1 MAEPS
6 RTNNGASMKQSNRRK
21 QPGTIDPLLMLW
33 AIAAVAIVMALLVF
47 LGGLHI
53 GYMIDGIDRDTIP
66 TNPFKIVIE
75 LAQGELRWSTASTVA
90 AVAICIVLAFILV
103 LFIIDRV
110 RVRRGRLPIDQMARF
125 MGHGKDVKPFSE
137 KQIRKKA
144 TAWGVESATPGI
156 PVGRSVVCGTDLF
169 ASYEDMMAVIAGP
182 RMNKTTA
189 TVIPAICQAPGA
201 VLTTSNK
208 RDVVDATRQL
218 RSKTGDVW
226 VFDPQQI
233 AQEEPTWWWNPLSYV
248 TDDVQAAKLAEHF
261 AAASSSPGAKKDA
274 YFDNAARDLLAALL
288 LAAAEDHRPITD
300 VYLWLTDFSDETAV
314 DSLKA
319 AGWDLL
325 ANQLDQVVN
334 LPDKQRAG
342 IYGSAQQMATCL
354 ANSSVTDWIT
364 PRSMSDQRPQFE
376 PYQFVRSAT
385 DTLYSLSKEGQGTAG
400 PLVTALTVAVVE
412 AAEDIASSSSDP
424 AATGQGRLKTPLV
437 GVLDEAANVCRWS
450 DLPDLYS
457 HFGSRGVVLMT
468 LLQSW
473 SQGVDTWDE
482 SGMKKLW
489 SAANVKLYGGNNA
502 ETGFLES
509 LSDLI
514 GTWDKETRSISTG
527 RGQRSVSTQLSRER
541 ILEVAELSSLP
552 KERGIMIGAGIRP
565 TMVKTTPWFEQP
577 ELAHQL
583 NLAKRDSQEHT
594 VQDAVHIGSGQ

>member
-1 MAEPS
+1 
-6 RTNNGASMKQSNRRK
+6 MKQSNRRN
-21 QPGTIDPLLMLW
+21 QPGTTDPLLVLW
-33 AIAAVAIVMALLVF
+33 AVVAVTVIVGLIVF
-47 LGGLHI
+47 LGGLHL
-53 GYMIDGIDRDTIP
+53 GYLVEGLDRDRISANPFRVMID
-66 TNPFKIVIE
+66 
-75 LAQGELRWSTASTVA
+75 LAQGQLQWTTGASVA
-90 AVAICIVLAFILV
+90 ASVIGAVLLFFV
-103 LFIIDRV
+103 VVFIIDRI
-110 RVRRGRLPIDQMARF
+110 RVRRRRLPIDQAARH

-137 KQIRKKA
+137 KEIRKKA
-144 TAWGVESATPGI
+144 TGWGVESTAPGI
-156 PVGRSVVCGTDLF
+156 PIGKSVVCGTNLY

-218 RSKTGDVW
+218 RSQTGRVW

-274 YFDNAARDLLAALL
+274 YFDNAAHDLLAALL
-288 LAAAEDHRPITD
+288 LAAAEDYRPITD
-300 VYLWLTDFSDETAV
+300 VYLWLTDFSDESAV

-325 ANQLDQVVN
+325 ANQLSQVIN

-354 ANSSVTDWIT
+354 ANSSVTNWIT
-364 PRSMSDQRPQFE
+364 PLSSTDQRPQFD
-376 PYQFVRSAT
+376 PYQFVRSAQ

-412 AAEDIASSSSDP
+412 AAEDIASSSDDP

-457 HFGSRGVVLMT
+457 HFGSRGIVLMT

-473 SQGVDTWDE
+473 SQGKDVWGE

-502 ETGFLES
+502 ETEFLES

-514 GTWDKETRSISTG
+514 GTWDKQTRSISTG

-541 ILEVAELSSLP
+541 IVEVAELSSLP

-565 TMVKTTPWFEQP
+565 TMVKTTPWFKQAELSKRLNDATVSDQPTDPTTEQ
-577 ELAHQL
+577 AG
-583 NLAKRDSQEHT
+583 
-594 VQDAVHIGSGQ
+594 HIEVNS